1 MRERDMRSTMTA
13 RATTNDVARIT
24 AEVAALEEEV
34 LAEWEEA
41 MSQSHAAN
49 RAPLIESPL
58 GIPYV
63 EPTCANVY
71 IVVSRALLERFTLL
85 DCVNAQQSRP
95 FCPPPHT
102 RPQKVKVY
110 IFALECV
117 RAGVSQ

>member
-1 MRERDMRSTMTA
+1 MRSTMTA

-34 LAEWEEA
+34 LVEWEEA

-49 RAPLIESPL
+49 SAPLIESPL

-71 IVVSRALLERFTLL
+71 IVVSHALLACFTLL
-85 DCVNAQQSRP
+85 ECINA
-95 FCPPPHT
+95 
-102 RPQKVKVY
+102 
-110 IFALECV
+110 
-117 RAGVSQ
+117 

>member
-1 MRERDMRSTMTA
+1 MRKVCERGMRERDMRSTMTA

-24 AEVAALEEEV
+24 AEVAALEEEA

-63 EPTCANVY
+63 EPTCPN
-71 IVVSRALLERFTLL
+71 IVCFTLIL
-85 DCVNAQQSRP
+85 HFVRQCLAIPSVLPTSTHS
-95 FCPPPHT
+95 PP
-102 RPQKVKVY
+102 
-110 IFALECV
+110 
-117 RAGVSQ
+117 